1 MLTHLPRLCPYRRGS
16 IPPLDNGRLCL
27 WMRIIAAMANMRGWR
42 PDEPLHVGFL
52 TPTFTAGGVERWYT
66 SLAKFTPELRWHLGF
81 GYGAQLDPNLVRE
94 LAPYSQIY
102 ATTPSGAPGLG
113 TDADEFLS
121 TPRLD
126 DVQAVMERVA
136 DNVNVLVLWT
146 SHGFTAYPD
155 KPSENLLDK
164 WPACIRNFEGPIVC
178 VAHGGYMDQVLPIA
192 TRYTAVS
199 GNARDRYYPEKS
211 QAACEIIRSGIE
223 FDRLTPRF
231 TRAEVRDRWD
241 LSGDKILVGHV
252 GRWDENK
259 RPRAVADAVMELGE
273 PYWAVFVSG
282 SDDASALE
290 YREVLYEASGKRAI
304 FIPPTVYMGDV
315 YQGLDCLMI
324 TSVIETGPLVA
335 MEAWASGLPVV
346 STPVGLI
353 PDLEE
358 EVGGRLVY
366 SLTPSPGWTEMAA
379 VVRVATESR
388 DSDISTR
395 ARAFTWAEL
404 SAHKMAAA
412 WSRLFRAVAVEY
424 FVGG

>member
-1 MLTHLPRLCPYRRGS
+1 
-16 IPPLDNGRLCL
+16 
-27 WMRIIAAMANMRGWR
+27 
-42 PDEPLHVGFL
+42 
-52 TPTFTAGGVERWYT
+52 
-66 SLAKFTPELRWHLGF
+66 
-81 GYGAQLDPNLVRE
+81 
-94 LAPYSQIY
+94 
-102 ATTPSGAPGLG
+102 
-113 TDADEFLS
+113 
-121 TPRLD
+121 
-126 DVQAVMERVA
+126 
-136 DNVNVLVLWT
+136 
-146 SHGFTAYPD
+146 
-155 KPSENLLDK
+155 
-164 WPACIRNFEGPIVC
+164 
-178 VAHGGYMDQVLPIA
+178 
-192 TRYTAVS
+192 
-199 GNARDRYYPEKS
+199 
-211 QAACEIIRSGIE
+211 
-223 FDRLTPRF
+223 
-231 TRAEVRDRWD
+231 
-241 LSGDKILVGHV
+241 
-252 GRWDENK
+252 
-259 RPRAVADAVMELGE
+259 MELGE